1 MTDGAGKSTSA
12 ISRLRAMSVRSLAIL
27 LNLLLATLSSAQVD
41 PILFEGLQWRSI
53 GPLRGGRSIAATG
66 VAQRPKE
73 YYFGATGGGIWKT
86 VDGGV
91 EWECVSD
98 GFLGTASVGALAVAP
113 SKPDVVYAGTGE
125 KDIRGNIS
133 HGDGLY
139 RTDDAGKTWRHI
151 GLREC
156 QTISRIVVH
165 PRDPDTAWVAALG
178 HVYVRRDVASGRI
191 DADPNRGIYKT
202 TDGGKTW
209 SRILHKGPLAGG
221 IDVELDPTNP
231 NTVYAALWEAWRTP
245 YTLNSGGPGSG
256 LFKSTDGGQTWTELT
271 RNPGLPTGVMGK
283 IGITVSPANPRRLYA
298 IVEAHDGGIFR
309 SDDAGATWA
318 LVNDSRQWRQRAWYY
333 SHVVADPKNADT
345 VWVLNVGVGRSTDG
359 GKTFRGISTPHSD
372 SHDLWIAP
380 DDPNRMIEA
389 NDGGANVSTDGGRTW
404 TEQDYPTGQFYHVTT
419 DNAFPYR
426 VLGAQQD
433 NSTVRMPSR
442 ATGGGRRGAR
452 GAAGIDFE
460 STAGGESGYIAVKP
474 NDPDI
479 VFGGSYGGYLERLN
493 HRTGKSRN
501 VNVWPDNPMGHGAID
516 LEQRFQWT
524 FPILFS
530 PHDSNLLYTCSQHVW
545 KSTNEGETWTKIS
558 PDLSRNDARTL
569 GPSGGP
575 ITKDNTSVEYYGT
588 VFTLAE
594 SPLRPG
600 LLWAGSDDGLVHIS
614 RDAGGSWQNVTPKD
628 MPEWGLCSMIEA
640 SPFDEGTA
648 YLAVDNH
655 EHDDLAPYIYIT
667 RNFGRTWEKAVEGL
681 PANAFVRV
689 VREDPERAGLLYAG
703 TEIGVFVRFPG
714 QRVWQPLDM
723 NLPLTPIHDLV
734 VKEGDL
740 VVATHGRGFWIL
752 DDISPLRQTPADADS
767 IRLFPPRPATMA
779 SFRPPAPS
787 GILANYFLPKDAE
800 KVELELFDSAGV
812 SVAKTDGGKSRGL
825 NRASLSPRYP
835 GYRGF
840 PGMILWGAGSQSI
853 PGAPGTYRL
862 RLTVD
867 GQVRWADAEW
877 HRDPRAECS
886 DDDLRARTAFALRIR
901 DRMNDANG
909 AVVRIRELKKSL
921 EEATKADPGYAR
933 AAESLKARLSAVEE
947 EIYQVRNQSGQDPLN
962 YPIKLNNRIG
972 ALLGVVLGGDARPTD
987 AAYRVFAE
995 LSDLLQVQ
1003 LDRLAALEKEMPRK
1017 H

>member
-1 MTDGAGKSTSA
+1 
-12 ISRLRAMSVRSLAIL
+12 MSMRPL
-27 LNLLLATLSSAQVD
+27 LMLPLLLACTFASPQLD
-41 PILFEGLQWRSI
+41 PILYEGLKWRSI
-53 GPLRGGRSIAATG
+53 GPLRGGRSVAATG

-73 YYFGATGGGIWKT
+73 YYFGATGGGVWKT
-86 VDGGV
+86 TDGGV
-91 EWECVSD
+91 EWNCVSD

-113 SKPDVVYAGTGE
+113 SNPDVVYAGTGE

-139 RTDDAGKTWRHI
+139 RSDDAGKTWRHI

-178 HVYVRRDVASGRI
+178 HVYVKRDIATGRV

-209 SRILHKGPLAGG
+209 ARVLFKSPTAGG
-221 IDVELDPTNP
+221 IDVEIDPSNP
-231 NTVYAALWEAWRTP
+231 QTLYAALWEAWRTP

-256 LFKSTDGGQTWTELT
+256 LHKSTDGGKTWTDLT
-271 RNPGLPTGVMGK
+271 RNTGLPQGVIGK
-283 IGITVSPANPRRLYA
+283 IGLAVSPANPKRLYA
-298 IVEAHDGGIFR
+298 IVEALDGGIFR
-309 SDDAGATWA
+309 SDDAGATWILA
-318 LVNDSRQWRQRAWYY
+318 NSGRQWRQRAWYY
-333 SHVVADPKNADT
+333 SHVIADT
-345 VWVLNVGVGRSTDG
+345 KDADAVWVLNVGVGRSTDG
-359 GKTFRGISTPHSD
+359 GKTFRGVSTPHSD

-380 DDPNRMIEA
+380 DDPNRIIEA

-404 TEQDYPTGQFYHVTT
+404 TDQDFATGQFYHVTT

-433 NSTVRMPSR
+433 NSTVRIPSR
-442 ATGGGRRGAR
+442 DRGGGGRRGR
-452 GAAGIDFE
+452 GAGIDIE

-474 NDPDI
+474 NDPDV

-493 HRTGKSRN
+493 HRTGKGRN

-516 LEQRFQWT
+516 LRQRFQWT
-524 FPILFS
+524 FPIVFS
-530 PHDSNLLYTCSQHVW
+530 PHDPNLLYTCSQHVW

-558 PDLSRNDARTL
+558 PDLSRNDPRTL

-594 SPLRPG
+594 SPSRPG
-600 LLWAGSDDGLVHIS
+600 VLWAGSDDGLVHVS
-614 RDAGGSWQNVTPKD
+614 RDAGASWQNVTPKE

-640 SPFDEGTA
+640 SPFEEGTA

-655 EHDDLAPYIYIT
+655 ENDDLAPYVFVT
-667 RNFGRTWEKAVEGL
+667 RNFGRTWNKLVEGL
-681 PANAFVRV
+681 PSNAFVRV
-689 VREDPERAGLLYAG
+689 VREDPARAGLLYAG
-703 TEIGVFVRFPG
+703 TEVGVFVRFPG
-714 QRVWQPLDM
+714 EKVWQSLGM

-752 DDISPLRQTPADADS
+752 DDISPLRQISADAAAA
-767 IRLFPPRPATMA
+767 RLFAPRPATMA
-779 SFRPPAPS
+779 NFRAPAPN

-800 KVELELFDSAGV
+800 KVEFELFDTNGV
-812 SVAKTDGGKSRGL
+812 AVAKTEGVGKKGL
-825 NRASLSPRYP
+825 NRVSLAPRYP

-840 PGMILWGAGSQSI
+840 PGMILWGAGSQQI
-853 PGAPGTYRL
+853 PGAPGVYRL
-862 RLTVD
+862 KLTVD
-867 GQVRWADAEW
+867 GQVKWADAEW
-877 HRDPRAECS
+877 KRDPRAECS
-886 DDDLRARTAFALRIR
+886 DDDLRARTEFALLIR

-909 AVVRIRELKKSL
+909 AVIRIRELKKALDDTAKAKPGVARQAEALKVKLSSL
-921 EEATKADPGYAR
+921 
-933 AAESLKARLSAVEE
+933 EE

-972 ALLGVVLGGDARPTD
+972 ALLGVVLGGEARPTD
-987 AAYRVFAE
+987 ASYQVFAE
-995 LSDLLQVQ
+995 LTGMLQIQ
-1003 LDRLAALEKEMPRK
+1003 LDRLKELEVEVKRLLA
-1017 H
+1017 

>member
-1 MTDGAGKSTSA
+1 
-12 ISRLRAMSVRSLAIL
+12 MSVRSLTSLSL
-27 LNLLLATLSSAQVD
+27 LVFSTIAFPQVD
-41 PILFEGLQWRSI
+41 PILYEGLKWRSI

-73 YYFGATGGGIWKT
+73 YYFGATGGGVWKT
-86 VDGGV
+86 TDGGA
-91 EWECVSD
+91 EWTCVSD

-113 SKPDVVYAGTGE
+113 SNPDVVYAGTGE

-133 HGDGLY
+133 HGDGIY
-139 RTDDAGKTWRHI
+139 RSDDAGKTWRHI
-151 GLREC
+151 GLWEC

-178 HVYVRRDVASGRI
+178 HVYVKRDLANGRV

-209 SRILHKGPLAGG
+209 TRVLFKSPTAGG
-221 IDVELDPTNP
+221 IDVEIDPSNP
-231 NTVYAALWEAWRTP
+231 QTLYAALWEAWRTP

-256 LFKSTDGGQTWTELT
+256 LHKSTDGGQTWIELT
-271 RNPGLPTGVMGK
+271 RNAGMPRGVVGK
-283 IGITVSPANPRRLYA
+283 IGVAVSPANPKRLYA
-298 IVEAHDGGIFR
+298 IVEALDGGIFR
-309 SDDAGATWA
+309 SDDAGATWTLA
-318 LVNDSRQWRQRAWYY
+318 NSGRQWRQRAWYY
-333 SHVVADPKNADT
+333 SHVIADPKDADA

-359 GKTFRGISTPHSD
+359 GKTFRGVATPHSD

-380 DDPNRMIEA
+380 DDPNRIIEA

-404 TEQDYPTGQFYHVTT
+404 TDQDFATGQFYHVTT

-433 NSTVRMPSR
+433 NSTVRIPSR
-442 ATGGGRRGAR
+442 ESGGGGRRGR
-452 GAAGIDFE
+452 GAGIDVE
-460 STAGGESGYIAVKP
+460 STAGGESGCIAVKP
-474 NDPDI
+474 DDPDI

-516 LEQRFQWT
+516 LRQRFQWT
-524 FPILFS
+524 FPIVFS
-530 PHDSNLLYTCSQHVW
+530 PHDPNLLYTCSQHVW
-545 KSTNEGETWTKIS
+545 KSTNEGETWTMIS
-558 PDLSRNDARTL
+558 PDLSRNDPRTM

-588 VFTLAE
+588 VFTIAE
-594 SPLRPG
+594 SSVRPG

-614 RDAGGSWQNVTPKD
+614 RDAGASWQNVTPKGL
-628 MPEWGLCSMIEA
+628 PEWGLCSMIEA

-655 EHDDLAPYIYIT
+655 ENDDLAPYVFVT
-667 RNFGRTWEKAVEGL
+667 RNFGRTWQKLTEGL
-681 PANAFVRV
+681 PAHAFVRV
-689 VREDPERAGLLYAG
+689 VREDPARAGLLYAG

-714 QRVWQPLDM
+714 EKVWQPLHL
-723 NLPLTPIHDLV
+723 NLPLTPVHDLV

-752 DDISPLRQTPADADS
+752 DDISPLRQIPLDTSAA
-767 IRLFPPRPATMA
+767 RLFVPRPATMA
-779 SFRPPAPS
+779 NFRAPAPN
-787 GILANYFLPKDAE
+787 GILANYFLAKDAD
-800 KVELELFDSAGV
+800 KVELELLDANGV
-812 SVAKTDGGKSRGL
+812 TVAKTDGSGKKGL
-825 NRASLSPRYP
+825 NRASLVPRYP

-840 PGMILWGAGSQSI
+840 PGMILWGAGSQQI
-853 PGAPGTYRL
+853 PGAPGVYRVK
-862 RLTVD
+862 LTVD
-867 GQVRWADAEW
+867 GQVKWADADW
-877 HRDPRAECS
+877 QRDPRAECS
-886 DDDLRARTAFALRIR
+886 DDDLRARTELALLIR

-909 AVVRIRELKKSL
+909 AVIRIRELKKSL
-921 EEATKADPGYAR
+921 DDAAKAKPAVALQAEA
-933 AAESLKARLSAVEE
+933 LSGKLSSVEE

-987 AAYRVFAE
+987 ASYQVFAE
-995 LSDLLQVQ
+995 LTGLLQIQ
-1003 LDRLAALEKEMPRK
+1003 LDRLKELEIEVKRLLA
-1017 H
+1017 